1 MKVFE
6 IIAKIFKFILRADDV
21 IEIRINNRVVG
32 WVDRKGLLNL
42 NVGSIVFPVKNLV
55 IGDNCISITNND
67 LEIKTN
73 SQTRAIFRSNGIVD
87 FYGILNLNNETLN
100 KYLNVIT
107 DWMELD
113 GRDVNDGD
121 FVVYR
126 DTLTNTYY
134 LFIYVNN
141 SVGWRLV
148 STLT

>member
-55 IGDNCISITNND
+55 IGDNYISITNND
-67 LEIKTN
+67 LEIRTN

-87 FYGILNLNNETLN
+87 FYGILNLNNEILN

-107 DWMELD
+107 TWVDLY

-121 FVVYR
+121 FVVYH
-126 DTLTNTYY
+126 DTSTNKYY

-141 SVGWRLV
+141 SVGWKLV
-148 STLT
+148 SRLT